1 MEFWFY
7 KGIVL
12 EPADFRAGLGAPLSR
27 RRAGGEDL
35 SRLVLEPTPGFGLD
49 VAGGLADGDFVASE
63 FGFDL
68 GAGQEMQAAHQH
80 GGLDHR
86 RLRAIETFE
95 GRM

>member
-1 MEFWFY
+1 MSHL
-7 KGIVL
+7 VL
-12 EPADFRAGLGAPLSR
+12 EPA
-27 RRAGGEDL
+27 
-35 SRLVLEPTPGFGLD
+35 PGFGLD
-49 VAGGLADGDFVASE
+49 ATGRLANGDFEASQ
-63 FGFDL
+63 FGLDL